1 MYSHRAS
8 NNYPRDPDVYDP
20 HFNCHHFN
28 QYTPYTNR
36 THHEEDRDLLYK
48 KDFSMPPSFYH
59 TYPGSNLDACLSEI
73 RSRSDYYPPEN
84 RYLSASQTYD
94 YSTAPFLHSMDE
106 DRSNLS
112 PYSDPYVFQYMN
124 RKDPRTFQRTFP
136 SYENTN
142 RMNSSVQYYRRN
154 PNYTQY
160 SSTCTFPSILD
171 PKYSSSST
179 FSRMDLEPQEWNQ
192 ERPVDYFSS
201 TSQFYPFQTHE
212 SMKEVQSNTFD
223 YGAHKT
229 TVDPTFSLSTESSMT
244 DPLSSCCLTP
254 KYSRIHQNDSP
265 LFTPPP
271 SSPRSLRTSH
281 EVVIEQMTSSS
292 SSSSV
297 TSSDESKKEE
307 VTILSVMKDSD
318 HEQEKKKKMKI
329 QSISALKEM
338 VLKNKPK
345 KENKITSLNMIPLT
359 ESELMED
366 QQSKR
371 RKEDKELVVNMTNIE
386 SHKETRT
393 TIMICNIPNR
403 YIYSMVE

>member
-1 MYSHRAS
+1 MYSQRAS

-201 TSQFYPFQTHE
+201 TSQLYPFQTHE
-212 SMKEVQSNTFD
+212 SMKEIQSNTFD

-229 TVDPTFSLSTESSMT
+229 TVDPAFSLSTESSMT

-281 EVVIEQMTSSS
+281 EVVIEQMTS

>member
-1 MYSHRAS
+1 MYSQRAS

-20 HFNCHHFN
+20 HFNRHHFN

-36 THHEEDRDLLYK
+36 TYHEEDRDLLYK

-73 RSRSDYYPPEN
+73 RSRSDYYPPKN

-142 RMNSSVQYYRRN
+142 RMNSSAQYYRRN

-179 FSRMDLEPQEWNQ
+179 FSRMDSEPQEWNQ

-212 SMKEVQSNTFD
+212 SMKEIQSNTFD

-229 TVDPTFSLSTESSMT
+229 TVDPAFSLSTESSMT

-281 EVVIEQMTSSS
+281 EVVIEQMTS

>member
-1 MYSHRAS
+1 MYSQRAS

-20 HFNCHHFN
+20 HFNRHHFN

-36 THHEEDRDLLYK
+36 TYHEEDRDLLYK

-94 YSTAPFLHSMDE
+94 YSTAPSLHSMDE

-142 RMNSSVQYYRRN
+142 RMNSSAQYYRRN

-171 PKYSSSST
+171 SKYSSSST
-179 FSRMDLEPQEWNQ
+179 FSRMDSEPQEWNQ

-212 SMKEVQSNTFD
+212 SMKEIQSNTFD

-229 TVDPTFSLSTESSMT
+229 TVDPAFSLSTESSMT

-265 LFTPPP
+265 LFTSPP

-281 EVVIEQMTSSS
+281 EVVIEQMTS

>member
-1 MYSHRAS
+1 MYSQRAS

-20 HFNCHHFN
+20 HFNRHHFN

-36 THHEEDRDLLYK
+36 TYHEEDRDLLYK
-48 KDFSMPPSFYH
+48 KDFSMPLSFYH

-142 RMNSSVQYYRRN
+142 RMNSSAQYYRRN

-212 SMKEVQSNTFD
+212 SMKEIQSNTFD

-229 TVDPTFSLSTESSMT
+229 TVDPAFSLSTESSMT

-292 SSSSV
+292 SSV
-297 TSSDESKKEE
+297 TSSGESKKEE

>member
-1 MYSHRAS
+1 
-8 NNYPRDPDVYDP
+8 
-20 HFNCHHFN
+20 
-28 QYTPYTNR
+28 
-36 THHEEDRDLLYK
+36 
-48 KDFSMPPSFYH
+48 
-59 TYPGSNLDACLSEI
+59 
-73 RSRSDYYPPEN
+73 
-84 RYLSASQTYD
+84 
-94 YSTAPFLHSMDE
+94 MD
-106 DRSNLS
+106 S
-112 PYSDPYVFQYMN
+112 
-124 RKDPRTFQRTFP
+124 
-136 SYENTN
+136 
-142 RMNSSVQYYRRN
+142 
-154 PNYTQY
+154 
-160 SSTCTFPSILD
+160 
-171 PKYSSSST
+171 
-179 FSRMDLEPQEWNQ
+179 EPQEWKQ
-192 ERPVDYFSS
+192 ERPVEYFSS

-212 SMKEVQSNTFD
+212 SMKEIQSNTFD

-229 TVDPTFSLSTESSMT
+229 TVDPAFSLSTESSMT

-281 EVVIEQMTSSS
+281 EVVIEQMTS